1 MELNLH
7 KLNSELLELQRLIGI
22 ANLSLEEKNEELRR
36 LNSALSQLQLNK
48 SDFNR
53 TKSICIEPEFTTKT
67 LHGNNA
73 AKIHNFRENEL
84 QVSFS
89 AISDKDISDAENR
102 IIEQINQIKQEIYVI
117 ESNISSMETQH
128 TNVNRQKREVENQS

>member
-22 ANLSLEEKNEELRR
+22 ANLRLEEKNEELRR

-73 AKIHNFRENEL
+73 TKIHNFRENEL

-102 IIEQINQIKQEIYVI
+102 IIVQINQIKQEIYVI